1 MKRLTTLLLA
11 SSLLSGCV
19 SKMEELS
26 QIADGGPALTHIQD
40 PTTLPNYRPVEMPM
54 PVEPI
59 AETNN
64 ANSLWQPGARSF
76 FKDQRAS
83 RLGDL
88 ITVKVSITEEAV
100 NMVRKNDNK
109 RIASTTGSAFNQ
121 AFEHAFLSKAKL
133 LGLRGKTDDTAV
145 IAPAADTDSKPT
157 LTYEGKVENT
167 FSSNMTIPC
176 TIIQILGNGNM
187 VLQGRQ
193 EFRAENEVRIM
204 EVKGIIRRE
213 DIALDNTITSDKIAE
228 ARISYGGRG
237 NMSNDMKA
245 PYGQQ
250 IIKALAPY

>member
-1 MKRLTTLLLA
+1 MKTLLVVTTAALM
-11 SSLLSGCV
+11 LSGCV
-19 SKMEELS
+19 SKRDELS

-54 PVEPI
+54 PIEPI
-59 AETNN
+59 AEVSNG
-64 ANSLWQPGARSF
+64 NSLWQPGAKSF

-88 ITVKVSITEEAV
+88 LTVRVSITDEAV
-100 NMVRKNDNK
+100 NMVRKNENK
-109 RIASTTGSAFNQ
+109 RKDAKSGSLFNQ

-133 LGLRGKTDDTAV
+133 LGLRAKTEAADV
-145 IAPAADTDSKPT
+145 IAPAPDTDSKPT
-157 LTYEGKVENT
+157 LNYEGKVDNT
-167 FSSNMTIPC
+167 FKSSLTVPC

-213 DIALDNTITSDKIAE
+213 DIDLDNTITSDKIAE

-237 NMSNDMKA
+237 NMTNDMKA